1 MSSDRILLTVMRVNS
16 TIRINSQGQNVY
28 MCVKIAFKTVAID
41 WIYARCKCAFK
52 MLPLTFNNMMFMID
66 SGLICCVDPK
76 KSHCLKIYHD
86 VNFVIMVRIQAINPK
101 SGFYSHKIQGVQNEQ
116 NNSYLWLS
124 YTSSIQWAQFNIT
137 LFFVSFVGDPA
148 RPCLLFNRKYFS
160 LKSKQPSKMTE
171 TTVCLKNWICFH
183 WIW

>member
-16 TIRINSQGQNVY
+16 TIRINLQGQNVY
-28 MCVKIAFKTVAID
+28 MSVKIAFKTVAID

-116 NNSYLWLS
+116 NNSYLWFSSAIRLHS
-124 YTSSIQWAQFNIT
+124 ANSIQHFFFRLSIT
-137 LFFVSFVGDPA
+137 QPDRVFYSAGSI
-148 RPCLLFNRKYFS
+148 LLF
-160 LKSKQPSKMTE
+160 
-171 TTVCLKNWICFH
+171 
-183 WIW
+183 